1 MKSGTKRALQIGAIL
16 LVALALTALP
26 GGDSTLAV
34 VLTLLSLVFFA
45 AIAILGYRLFRQFR
59 PELETLADRVRL
71 VLYGS
76 VGAAF
81 LTFCATNRMFDSGG
95 LGVLAWL
102 ALLALCSYGVY
113 WVWLQY
119 RGDRSY

>member
-1 MKSGTKRALQIGAIL
+1 VKRAAQIAAIL
-16 LVALALTALP
+16 LVALALTAAP
-26 GGDSTLAV
+26 GGDSTLNV
-34 VLTLLSLVFFA
+34 ILTLLSLAFFT
-45 AIAILGYRLFRQFR
+45 AIAVMGYRLFRQFR
-59 PELETLADRVRL
+59 PELETLEDRTRL

-76 VGAAF
+76 IGAAF
-81 LTFCATNRMFDSGG
+81 LTFCATNRMFDAGG
-95 LGVLAWL
+95 LGALAWI

>member
-1 MKSGTKRALQIGAIL
+1 MKLAAQIGAIL
-16 LVALALTALP
+16 LVALALTASP
-26 GGDSTLAV
+26 GGDSTLNVA
-34 VLTLLSLVFFA
+34 LTILQLVFFV
-45 AIAILGYRLFRQFR
+45 AIAAMGYRLFRQFR
-59 PELETLADRVRL
+59 PELDTLEDRVRL
-71 VLYGS
+71 VLYTS

-95 LGVLAWL
+95 LGALAWI